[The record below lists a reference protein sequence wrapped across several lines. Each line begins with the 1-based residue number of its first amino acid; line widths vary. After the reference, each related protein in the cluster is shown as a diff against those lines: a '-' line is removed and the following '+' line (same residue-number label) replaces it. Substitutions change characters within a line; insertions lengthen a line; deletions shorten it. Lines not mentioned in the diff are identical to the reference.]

1 MGLDGQTPP
10 EMDDAF
16 LATVTQRYVELYE
29 KVTGK
34 TFQGD
39 STADPHGRIA
49 KAVEAWLSQHKG

>member
-1 MGLDGQTPP
+1 DGQTPP

-49 KAVEAWLSQHKG
+49 ESVEAWLSQRKS